1 MNADSTLIEHLEQL
15 EKNLTQDLSA
25 LKLAITTL
33 KGREEDTSAPEEE
46 EEEHIIDFAGV
57 DDLLEYYE
65 LPRDKAFI
73 ADVIKSCKRVG
84 MDWDGLN
91 DLLFRVIK
99 INDKNGLRDIK
110 KYIFGSINNYK
121 KA

>member
-73 ADVIKSCKRVG
+73 ADVIKSCKRG